1 MCVRFMTWPV
11 ETPRQGLHNV
21 PMTSEAACVEAN
33 VDYGNASGYLVRL
46 DIGIPPAALNGR
58 REDGGPMGCL
68 LLTHDE
74 AERLGQ
80 QLLARAAR
88 VRELRD
94 SVGRRGTSGA

>member
-1 MCVRFMTWPV
+1 MVLSSPG
-11 ETPRQGLHNV
+11 QGLHDV
-21 PMTSEAACVEAN
+21 SMTADAECVEAN
-33 VDYGNASGYLVRL
+33 VDYGNVSGYLVRL
-46 DIGIPPAALNGR
+46 DVEIPPAALNGR

-88 VRELRD
+88 VRELRAA
-94 SVGRRGTSGA
+94 VGGQGIDHD